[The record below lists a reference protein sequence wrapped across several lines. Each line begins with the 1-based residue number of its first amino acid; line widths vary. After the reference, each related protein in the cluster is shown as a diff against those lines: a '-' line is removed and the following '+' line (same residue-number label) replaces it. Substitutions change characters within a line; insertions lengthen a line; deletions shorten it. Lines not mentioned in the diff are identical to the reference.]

1 MAEITLKLKA
11 PTQEKTVSVKDDG
24 TIKDLREEA
33 AKAFDVTPSRVC
45 LIYAG
50 KILKDENTL
59 SEHKLQDGLTV
70 HVVIKQDPQRLSGQ
84 GGSATT
90 TSTPS
95 STAPSYSPSQ
105 NRPSGYDPLT
115 ASAARFFSSAD
126 ASQSSFA
133 SMQQTMQQQV
143 LRNPELLR
151 NVMESPL
158 VQSLVSNPEV
168 MRSIM
173 QSNPQMRELMEAS
186 LPALRNPELSQML
199 TNPEVLR
206 QSMEIASNPSLVQEM
221 MRSYDRAVLNLESIP
236 GGSGHLQRIY
246 ESVQEPMLNA
256 MQGGDA
262 NNPFAD
268 LAGNTNRQAAPS
280 NEPMPNPWAP
290 PQQQQTETT
299 TPATTATTGGGGTP
313 TTTTPSSGGG
323 TTATSL
329 LGGIPF
335 NPDTMSSA
343 FQAPYVRQMLDVM
356 ASNPETFEAFLS
368 ANPVWSAASQ
378 DPAMRENLRR
388 MLPQLA
394 RQMSRPGFV
403 EMLSNPRAMRAMAQ
417 IQEGLRILQ
426 EEAPD
431 VFSSMTNISGGAF
444 GAVTT
449 DPATTTTS
457 STEPTVAEGTEGAAT
472 TTPAPTNASS
482 LGNVE
487 LASLMASLLNV
498 APSGQD
504 SGTTQQLPPEV
515 RYASQ
520 LQTLASMG
528 FTNQSANLQ
537 ALIFSHGD
545 VNAAIDRLLGQG
557 N

>member
-1 MAEITLKLKA
+1 MTEITLKLKA
-11 PTQEKTVSVKDDG
+11 PTQEKTVSVKDNG

-70 HVVIKQDPQRLSGQ
+70 HVVIKRVSGQ
-84 GGSATT
+84 GGLATT

-186 LPALRNPELSQML
+186 PLALVLSLRPDLLVIHAIAKFRNPELSQML

-299 TPATTATTGGGGTP
+299 TPTTTATTGGGGTP

-403 EMLSNPRAMRAMAQ
+403 EMLSNPRAMRVSFLGWLSVE
-417 IQEGLRILQ
+417 IWESN
-426 EEAPD
+426 
-431 VFSSMTNISGGAF
+431 V
-444 GAVTT
+444 
-449 DPATTTTS
+449 
-457 STEPTVAEGTEGAAT
+457 
-472 TTPAPTNASS
+472 S
-482 LGNVE
+482 L
-487 LASLMASLLNV
+487 
-498 APSGQD
+498 
-504 SGTTQQLPPEV
+504 
-515 RYASQ
+515 
-520 LQTLASMG
+520 
-528 FTNQSANLQ
+528 F
-537 ALIFSHGD
+537 
-545 VNAAIDRLLGQG
+545 
-557 N
+557 

>member
-1 MAEITLKLKA
+1 MAEIKLKLKA
-11 PTQEKTVSVKDDG
+11 PTQEKTVSVKDNG
-24 TIKDLREEA
+24 TIKELREEA
-33 AKAFDVTPSRVC
+33 AKAFEVTPSRVC

-70 HVVIKQDPQRLSGQ
+70 HVVIKRPSDQ

-90 TSTPS
+90 ISTPS
-95 STAPSYSPSQ
+95 STSAFHTPGQ
-105 NRPSGYDPLT
+105 NRPSGAYDPLT
-115 ASAARFFSSAD
+115 ASAARFFSSGD
-126 ASQSSFA
+126 TSPSSFA

-143 LRNPELLR
+143 MRNPELLR

-173 QSNPQMRELMEAS
+173 QSNPQMRELME
-186 LPALRNPELSQML
+186 RNPELSQML

-268 LAGNTNRQAAPS
+268 LAGSTNRQAAPS

-290 PQQQQTETT
+290 PQQQTETT
-299 TPATTATTGGGGTP
+299 TPATAATTGGGGTQ
-313 TTTTPSSGGG
+313 TTTSTSSGGG
-323 TTATSL
+323 ATTTSL

-335 NPDTMSSA
+335 NPETMSSA

-368 ANPVWSAASQ
+368 ANPVWSSASH

-444 GAVTT
+444 SAATT
-449 DPATTTTS
+449 DPATTTTAS
-457 STEPTVAEGTEGAAT
+457 STESTASEGTEGTAT
-472 TTPAPTNASS
+472 TTPPPTNTSS

-504 SGTTQQLPPEV
+504 PGNVQQLPPEV

>member
-1 MAEITLKLKA
+1 
-11 PTQEKTVSVKDDG
+11 
-24 TIKDLREEA
+24 LREEA
-33 AKAFDVTPSRVC
+33 AKAFEVTPSRVC

-70 HVVIKQDPQRLSGQ
+70 HVVIKRASGQ
-84 GGSATT
+84 GGVAAAT
-90 TSTPS
+90 SSPS
-95 STAPSYSPSQ
+95 STAPHHSSGQ

-126 ASQSSFA
+126 TSSSGFA

-173 QSNPQMRELMEAS
+173 QSNPQMRELME
-186 LPALRNPELSQML
+186 RNPELSQML

-268 LAGNTNRQAAPS
+268 LAGGLLECCYCRSFVTYAVASQIHEPSVLFFSSFACLLGNTSRQAAPS

-299 TPATTATTGGGGTP
+299 TLSSTTTAGAGGTP

-323 TTATSL
+323 TTGTSF

-335 NPDTMSSA
+335 NPETMSSA

-431 VFSSMTNISGGAF
+431 VFSSMTNISSGAF
-444 GAVTT
+444 GAATT
-449 DPATTTTS
+449 DPATTTTTS
-457 STEPTVAEGTEGAAT
+457 STESTPAEGAEGTAT
-472 TTPAPTNASS
+472 NTPASTNTSS

-504 SGTTQQLPPEV
+504 SGNLQQLPPEV